1 MKRIVLLF
9 LVASSICLGMGNRP
23 IFVKVYQAW
32 KDSGYTLQQVA
43 DATDQQVIT
52 HAGLDPNEVIQWN
65 KWKRAI
71 RPLAKAKLA
80 ERDRLAREET
90 ITLPALTQIVQ
101 ALKASGNLTTAEA
114 TAEMLQTMRD
124 QQ

>member
-1 MKRIVLLF
+1 
-9 LVASSICLGMGNRP
+9 MGNRP

-32 KDSGYTLQQVA
+32 KNSGYTLQQVA

-52 HAGLDPNEVIQWN
+52 HAGLDPNDVIQWN

-71 RPLAKAKLA
+71 KPLAKAKLA
-80 ERDRLAREET
+80 ERDRLARESL

-101 ALKASGNLTTAEA
+101 DLKASGNLTTAEA